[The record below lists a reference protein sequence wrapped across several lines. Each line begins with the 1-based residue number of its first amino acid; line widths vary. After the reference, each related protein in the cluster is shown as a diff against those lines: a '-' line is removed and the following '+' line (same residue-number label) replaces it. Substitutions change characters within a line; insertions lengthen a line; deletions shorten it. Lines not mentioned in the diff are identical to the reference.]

1 LSVLLRTGVQK
12 LGEEFLDGIVLE
24 VTFMLDPEIGI
35 HKLEIKC
42 YVMTFLTAFSLHG
55 TERL

>member
-1 LSVLLRTGVQK
+1 VRK

-24 VTFMLDPEIGI
+24 VTFMLDPEIDI

-42 YVMTFLTAFSLHG
+42 YVMTFLAAFSLHG